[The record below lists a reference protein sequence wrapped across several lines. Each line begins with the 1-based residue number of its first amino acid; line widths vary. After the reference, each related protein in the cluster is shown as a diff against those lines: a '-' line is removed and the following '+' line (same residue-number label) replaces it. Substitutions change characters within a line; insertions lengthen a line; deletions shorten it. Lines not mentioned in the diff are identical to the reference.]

1 MIKIRVPA
9 TSANLGPGFDTL
21 GIALS
26 LYNTYTFELS
36 DEYQLVGFK
45 KKYTNENNLCLK
57 AYKEVFKILNKEE
70 IKVKITIEQNI
81 PNSGGLGSSANVII
95 AGVVG
100 ANMMLGDILSK
111 EEMIN
116 IACMIEGHP
125 DNVIPAFV
133 GSLVSSVK
141 LDDGKCLYFKYS
153 VSDKFLFNVL
163 VPPFSLSTEKMRKCL
178 PVKISYKDAI
188 FNLSRAINVP
198 YALNN
203 SDISI
208 LKELM
213 RDKMHQDYRVKYIDN
228 AIDVFNWC
236 EDNNCVG
243 LISGSGASLLVI
255 SDREIENDFKG
266 FKLIK
271 LKVDCDG
278 VKVW

>member
-26 LYNTYTFELS
+26 LYNIYSFEIN
-36 DEYQLVGFK
+36 DEYELCGFK
-45 KKYTNENNLCLK
+45 KKYNNFNNLCLR
-57 AYKEVFKILNKEE
+57 AYKEVFKFLGKKE
-70 IKVKITIEQNI
+70 IKVKITLDQNI
-81 PNSGGLGSSANVII
+81 PNCGGLGSSANVII
-95 AGVVG
+95 AGVVA
-100 ANMMLGDILSK
+100 ANKILGDLMSL

-116 IACMIEGHP
+116 LACEIEGHP

-133 GSLVSSVK
+133 GALVSSVK
-141 LDDGKCLYFKYS
+141 LEDSKCIYFKYP
-153 VSDKFLFNVL
+153 VSDKLIFNIL
-163 VPPFSLSTEKMRKCL
+163 VPPFSLNTEKMRKCL
-178 PVKISYKDAI
+178 PEKIDYCDAI

-203 SDISI
+203 SDISV
-208 LKELM
+208 LRELM
-213 RDKMHQDYRVKYIDN
+213 KDKLHQDYRLKFIDN

-236 EDNNCVG
+236 EENNCVG
-243 LISGSGASLLVI
+243 LISGSGASLLII
-255 SDREIENDFKG
+255 SDKKIKKEFKG
-266 FKLIK
+266 FNLIE